1 MRADTFNSGLSGEWE
16 GRGAPGRWWAGV
28 AREGDWGRPKM
39 GDDPDGWSRLSVSVR
54 GRGEAGRLS
63 WATGE
68 RVGRGRQSGRL
79 RRSGPEGLRA
89 AVC

>member
-1 MRADTFNSGLSGEWE
+1 VGNGKGVGRRGGGELAW
-16 GRGAPGRWWAGV
+16 PGREIGGGQRWEMTPTG
-28 AREGDWGRPKM
+28 G
-39 GDDPDGWSRLSVSVR
+39 SRLSVSVR

-68 RVGRGRQSGRL
+68 RVGRGRHTGRL